1 MERQKVRVTKH
12 HSVAEDLL
20 DSAQVGS
27 GIFSKKRNG
36 IIQETGQEQMSF
48 RLQNTPAVQTL
59 KAVKDNYS
67 LVRCNTK

>member
-27 GIFSKKRNG
+27 GIFFQEKKWYYLGN
-36 IIQETGQEQMSF
+36 
-48 RLQNTPAVQTL
+48 RLGT
-59 KAVKDNYS
+59 DEF
-67 LVRCNTK
+67 